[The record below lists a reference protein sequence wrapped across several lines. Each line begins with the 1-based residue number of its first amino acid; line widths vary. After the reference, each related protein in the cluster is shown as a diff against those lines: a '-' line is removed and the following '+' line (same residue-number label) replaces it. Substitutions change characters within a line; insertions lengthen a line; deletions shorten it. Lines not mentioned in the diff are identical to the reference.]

1 MENTETIKIFS
12 QCPKCG
18 HWSAS
23 NVSKSWIE
31 KASLVDTLFE
41 NYEDKDVEEH
51 RTKLGKAGSRVLWTI
66 AHYPFTL
73 LGSAV
78 IKKDTIASF
87 LCPCGNKWVSE
98 TCCTYEEWQQKIEK
112 DIELASS
119 EVPIDKVYEML
130 RTIYNYIGVDEQY
143 NNFLNELYSKFKTIY
158 LKDFYKIP
166 NYARRFVWITR
177 NNITSYPENICL
189 LTLKEASAINARF
202 ENEVIGDTLYVKHP
216 YKNIYY
222 PMDSYGISL
231 FEDEVEDFIDI
242 MACIG
247 AKKIKTSANDELKDD
262 KSQKD
267 TSSTILK
274 GNHKGIEVQASENY
288 ENEEER
294 NFKRLI
300 KSMEEHHF
308 DSEGRVRRLPQQ
320 GEYAWFEKWR
330 RKASRVIEYNERTMD
345 FTLSIQEE
353 LFISQKEMDAIQVDI
368 KNLAT
373 SSSASLF
380 NTETSQE
387 TYKRFHRRELIAYV
401 EFYSESEIKK
411 EGQVKSFFRKVFTK
425 ND

>member
-18 HWSAS
+18 HWSAA
-23 NVSKSWIE
+23 NATTSWID
-31 KASLVDTLFE
+31 KTSLVGSLIG
-41 NYEDKDVEEH
+41 DVEDEEVKKCK
-51 RTKLGKAGSRVLWTI
+51 TKLGKVGTRLFWTI
-66 AHYPFTL
+66 EHVPVTL
-73 LGSAV
+73 FLGHNV
-78 IKKDTIASF
+78 NKNEIARFKCS
-87 LCPCGNKWVSE
+87 CG
-98 TCCTYEEWQQKIEK
+98 EEWVDLGYSRDDLKDKIEK
-112 DIELASS
+112 DIELS
-119 EVPIDKVYEML
+119 ESKVPIEKTYEML
-130 RTIYNYIGVDEQY
+130 RAIYNYMGIDEQY
-143 NNFLNELYSKFKTIY
+143 STKLNVLYTKLKTAYIRDFSKM
-158 LKDFYKIP
+158 P

-177 NNITSYPENICL
+177 NNIISYPENICL
-189 LTLKEASAINARF
+189 LTLNEACTVDTHF
-202 ENEVIGDTLYVKHP
+202 VNEVIGDTLYRKHP

-222 PMDSYGISL
+222 PTDSYCISL

-247 AKKIKTSANDELKDD
+247 AQKIKISANDELKDD

-330 RKASRVIEYNERTMD
+330 RKASRVIEHNERTMD

-373 SSSASLF
+373 SSSASLS

-387 TYKRFHRRELIAYV
+387 TYKRFHRRELIAHV

-411 EGQVKSFFRKVFTK
+411 EGHVKSFFRKVFTK